1 MIKHLRLLFAVPILM
16 TAIGANA
23 LRSPFDNAQAT
34 LYGEATNFFNS
45 KNYDAAIRYYND
57 FLEYVPSELEPG
69 DERIRMAHQNI
80 ALASYLL
87 RRSDAYRLLSS
98 YKTEFPYTQNASQI
112 ELYLAT
118 LDFENGKYKPA
129 LKRLEAIDTDGLT
142 EEEITQLTY
151 YKGYCY
157 LVTKKKDKAQEQ
169 FDMVLRRGANKY
181 QTPAHYYYG
190 YCKFG
195 DKEYGTALEHLLKVK
210 GVKEFSNTT
219 PYLICQC
226 YYQLGDCNRAS
237 AMGDSIIRSNAKS
250 KYNADIKHLSASCK
264 YRNGDYAGALAD
276 ILEYQKAKRKFK
288 REDWYLAGMSYYY
301 TDNAAKAV
309 ECLSKVTN
317 KKDSLTTNAYF
328 HIGQAYLK
336 LGDKKNARLAFE
348 RSEGEDALYNY
359 ALVTYEMSYS
369 PFNESVS
376 AFERFLK
383 EYPDSK
389 YRTKVY
395 EYLVNVYLT
404 TKNYTAAYKSIQNI
418 GEKTPEIMAAE
429 QRVLFGLGT
438 TQIANRRYSD
448 ASKNFSTIL
457 AGKSYNDTITSR
469 SHFWYGE
476 CLYRMGKYDDAIT
489 EFNTYLKTCKSVNEE
504 EYGYALYNLGYANLK
519 KGDKAES
526 NKWFGKFTAL
536 EVTDKQMLTDAY
548 NRIGDN
554 YFIERGF
561 SGAKA
566 AYGKAMNVAD
576 KVKGADYALYQI
588 GLISG
593 LEKNYT
599 DKIATLESLLQKY
612 PKSEWTDDARF
623 EIGKSYIALSENDKA
638 IDEFKKITITYPKT
652 NPIVVK
658 SKLQIAMLLYNKG
671 DVNGA
676 IAMYK
681 EVATQYP
688 DTEEAETSMQTLES
702 IMVDNNRVKEYADI
716 AKSLNKGTGITIKE
730 DSLTYKAA
738 EKIYFRNDFAGATPV
753 FEAYIKS
760 YPKGKYRSI
769 SKYYLANCY
778 YQTGN
783 KAKATDAYK
792 SIVSSTENP
801 NKKLT
806 LERLSA
812 LCYESGDLESTIK
825 YSDDLLAVASDAEVI
840 ADAKYRRM
848 KSNIGLGKEDLAD
861 IKDLATDTR
870 NAYGAEAEY
879 LYIKHLYDTKDY
891 AGCEKEFFKFVDS
904 GTQHS
909 YFLAE
914 AFIVLA
920 DCYMAQEKYFDA
932 KQYLLSLK
940 ENYNPA
946 PDDISTAIDSR
957 LLQISDKETEQVAP
971 VEEDT
976 LTENKE
982 YDEI

>member
-1 MIKHLRLLFAVPILM
+1 MNKNFRLLFTVLFLGVTLAV
-16 TAIGANA
+16 NA
-23 LRSPFDNAQAT
+23 VRSPFDNAQAT
-34 LYGEATNFFNS
+34 LFSEATDFFNG
-45 KNYDAAIRYYND
+45 KNYDAAIRYYFD
-57 FLEYVPSELEPG
+57 FLNYTPSNLRQS
-69 DERIRMAHQNI
+69 DEEIRIANQNI
-80 ALASYLL
+80 ALAAYML
-87 RRSDAYRLLSS
+87 RRSDAYLLLSD
-98 YKTEFPYTQNASQI
+98 YITDYPYTQDKSTI

-129 LKRLEAIDTDGLT
+129 LKRLEAIDTENLT
-142 EEEITQLTY
+142 EEEKTQLTF

-157 LVTKKKDKAQEQ
+157 LKTKKPDKAEIE
-169 FDMVLRRGANKY
+169 FDYVLRRGANKY

-190 YCKFG
+190 YCKFNK
-195 DKEYGTALEHLLKVK
+195 KEYGTALDHLLKVK
-210 GVKEFSNTT
+210 NVEEFEKTA

-226 YYQLGDCNRAS
+226 YYQTGNCEK
-237 AMGDSIIRSNAKS
+237 AMAMADSIVKSNAKGT
-250 KYNADIKHLSASCK
+250 YNADLKHLSASCRFK
-264 YRNGDYAGALAD
+264 SGDYAGALAD
-276 ILEYQKAKRKFK
+276 MLEYQKAKRKFK
-288 REDWYLAGMSYYY
+288 REDWYVLGISYYN

-309 ECLSKVTN
+309 ECLTKVTN

-328 HIGQAYLK
+328 HIGQSYLK

-389 YRTKVY
+389 YRPKIY

-404 TKNYTAAYKSIQNI
+404 TKNYNAAYQSIQNI
-418 GEKTPEIMAAE
+418 GEKTPEILSAE

-438 TQIANRRYSD
+438 TQIANRRYTD
-448 ASKNFSTIL
+448 ASKNFSKIL
-457 AGKSYNDTITSR
+457 EGKSYNDTITSR

-476 CLYRMGKYDDAIT
+476 CLYRMGKYDDAIS
-489 EFNTYLKTCKSVNEE
+489 EFNTYLSTNKSTAEE

-526 NKWFGKFTAL
+526 NKWFAKFTAL
-536 EVTDKQMLTDAY
+536 NTADKQMTADAY

-554 YFIERGF
+554 YFMEREF
-561 SGAKA
+561 ANAKT
-566 AYGKAMNVAD
+566 AYNKAMSVAD
-576 KVKGADYALYQI
+576 KVKGADYALYQT

-612 PKSEWTDDARF
+612 PKSEWTDDAMF
-623 EIGKSYIALSENDKA
+623 EIGKSYVALSEYNKA
-638 IDEFKKITITYPKT
+638 IEEYMLIANTYPKS
-652 NPIVVK
+652 NPLVVQ
-658 SKLQIAMLLYNKG
+658 SKLQIAMLHYNQGETNK
-671 DVNGA
+671 A

-681 EVATQYP
+681 EVATQYQG
-688 DTEEAETSMQTLES
+688 TEEAETSLQTLES

-716 AKSLNKGTGITIKE
+716 AKSLNKGSGIAIKE

-738 EKIYFRNDFAGATPV
+738 EKIYFRDDFKSAASA
-753 FEAYIKS
+753 FEAYLKS
-760 YPKGKYRSI
+760 YPKGKYNSI
-769 SKYYLANCY
+769 SKYYLANCHY
-778 YQTGN
+778 RLGN
-783 KAKATDAYK
+783 KAKAAEAYK
-792 SIVSSTENP
+792 DIVNNTDNP

-806 LERLSA
+806 LERLSE
-812 LCYESGDLESTIK
+812 LCYDNGDLSATLQ
-825 YSDDLLAVASDAEVI
+825 YSNELLAVTSDSEKI
-840 ADAKYRRM
+840 LDAKYRRM
-848 KSNIGLGKEDLAD
+848 KANIGLGNEALAD

-891 AGCEKEFFKFVDS
+891 ANCEKEFFKFVDS

-946 PDDISTAIDSR
+946 PDDIKSAIDSR
-957 LLQISDKETEQVAP
+957 LEAINAKESEQETPAEQEISD
-971 VEEDT
+971 EED
-976 LTENKE
+976 L
-982 YDEI
+982 